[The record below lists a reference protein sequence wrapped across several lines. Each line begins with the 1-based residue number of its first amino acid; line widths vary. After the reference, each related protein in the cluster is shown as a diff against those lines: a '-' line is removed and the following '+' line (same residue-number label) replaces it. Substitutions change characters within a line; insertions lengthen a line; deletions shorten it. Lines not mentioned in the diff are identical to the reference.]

1 LKTEIVAAV
10 ALASGQTRQRL
21 SAREFVQRLGLSDE
35 SATAIFAEMKP
46 NTIDEKFQFGA
57 EEFRRHVAYRSIEL
71 DNGGMLTAET
81 EDFDRVFT
89 SEVLDVVQKKIRY
102 TTEGK
107 IVREKL
113 GKSLR

>member
-1 LKTEIVAAV
+1 VG
-10 ALASGQTRQRL
+10 AS
-21 SAREFVQRLGLSDE
+21 
-35 SATAIFAEMKP
+35 
-46 NTIDEKFQFGA
+46 
-57 EEFRRHVAYRSIEL
+57 SIGVEDMGNEL
-71 DNGGMLTAET
+71 DNGGMLTAEA

-89 SEVLDVVQKKIRY
+89 SEVLDVAQKKIRY